1 MKMLRVCICML
12 LMSLIIVACSNSM
25 HYEAAAKKG
34 YVVYVQGE
42 IINYTYFEQFVENY
56 NNGQDATVKIAK
68 YTDEGDPIFHTLEY
82 KRDQKK
88 ISYTYD
94 NSEDENGD
102 KLQANTLC
110 SSITNVDGVYHLAD
124 CADDE
129 TGKWFS
135 AKQPSK

>member
-1 MKMLRVCICML
+1 MKMLRVCIYML

-88 ISYTYD
+88 SVIPMTTARMKMEI
-94 NSEDENGD
+94 NCR
-102 KLQANTLC
+102 QILC
-110 SSITNVDGVYHLAD
+110 AAVSQMSMVSIT
-124 CADDE
+124 
-129 TGKWFS
+129 
-135 AKQPSK
+135 